1 MKKDIA
7 KKWVKALRSKKYRQA
22 TGVLKTKNKAGKVS
36 HCCLGVLC
44 ELYQQEQSK
53 AKKPLMKTADYSAR
67 EFGYG
72 LPRTSRVFEFADSNV
87 SLPARVQRWAGI
99 KDDVGSFRGNFTMEH
114 GQQCLH
120 SLAELN
126 DNGARFSTIANI
138 IEEHVARI

>member
-7 KKWVKALRSKKYRQA
+7 KKWVRALRSKKYRQA
-22 TGVLKTKNKAGKVS
+22 TGVLKVKNKAGKVS

-44 ELYQQEQSK
+44 ELYQQERIK
-53 AKKPLMKTADYSAR
+53 AKKPPLKTDDYSAR
-67 EFGYG
+67 EFGNG
-72 LPRTSRVFEFADSNV
+72 FPRTSRIFEFGNSNV
-87 SLPARVQRWAGI
+87 TLPPQVQRWAGI
-99 KDDVGSFRGNFTMEH
+99 KDDCGQFRGNFMLEH